1 MPKKKRKILTGEEVL
16 KDVQKFLNEKDNE
29 NIIDEDVKLDE
40 LYDVKSI
47 ILYYFIST

>member
-1 MPKKKRKILTGEEVL
+1 MTGEEVL